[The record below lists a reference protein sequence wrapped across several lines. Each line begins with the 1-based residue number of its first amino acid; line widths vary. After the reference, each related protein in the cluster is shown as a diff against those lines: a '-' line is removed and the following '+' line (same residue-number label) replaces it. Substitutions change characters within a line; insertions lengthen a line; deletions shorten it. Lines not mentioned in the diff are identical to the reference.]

1 MIATSAPLVTSTPT
15 ALAQGS
21 PPAFAQTARP
31 KPNSSIGKA
40 IPKVAARYR
49 STSPR
54 PSPCSKAEILKAAQV
69 IAIAEKIR
77 NCENDAG
84 NDWDRIVTSTTLSA
98 ITGAMNIHSRPVR
111 WLTVVLSAKLPCRV
125 LRRTR
130 VIELVTSGF
139 AAAPRAVWGAL
150 PDAFCARAK
159 GSRDGATW
167 LSDFAGTG

>member
-1 MIATSAPLVTSTPT
+1 M
-15 ALAQGS
+15 
-21 PPAFAQTARP
+21 
-31 KPNSSIGKA
+31 
-40 IPKVAARYR
+40 
-49 STSPR
+49 
-54 PSPCSKAEILKAAQV
+54 

-77 NCENDAG
+77 NCANEAG

-111 WLTVVLSAKLPCRV
+111 WFTVVLSAMLPCRV

-139 AAAPRAVWGAL
+139 AAVPCAVWGAL

-159 GSRDGATW
+159 GSRGGATW